1 MHKHS
6 DISDRDLW
14 FVRLA
19 HKLAHDSIPHA
30 GARVCAIIAHRGEV
44 LSIGYNSSK
53 THPFQA
59 KYRKNP
65 HAVFWHAETAAINN
79 ALKRDYQHLLSK
91 STMYV
96 LRLTHAG
103 NPAISMP
110 CEGCTRAI
118 FEHDISRVLY
128 TTGQGWIGNTPHIS
142 FFSY

>member
-1 MHKHS
+1 M

-19 HKLAHDSIPHA
+19 HKLAQDSTPHA
-30 GARVCAIIAHRGEV
+30 GARVCAILAHRGDV
-44 LSIGYNSSK
+44 LSVGFNSSK

-79 ALKRDYQHLLSK
+79 ALKREFQHLLHK
-91 STMYV
+91 SSMYI

-110 CEGCTRAI
+110 CEGCARAI
-118 FEHDISRVLY
+118 REHNINRVLY
-128 TTGQGWIGNTPHIS
+128 TTGQGWLEQTPHID
-142 FFSY
+142 FFS

>member
-1 MHKHS
+1 MYNTT
-6 DISDRDLW
+6 DISEKDLW

-19 HKLAHDSIPHA
+19 HKLAQDSVPHA
-30 GARVCAIIAHRGEV
+30 GARVCAVLAHRGEV
-44 LSIGYNSSK
+44 LSIGYNSRK

-79 ALKRDYQHLLSK
+79 AK
-91 STMYV
+91 SSMYI

-110 CEGCTRAI
+110 CEGCTKAI
-118 FEHDISRVLY
+118 IEHKIGRVLY
-128 TTGQGWIGNTPHIS
+128 TTGEGWIGNTPHIK
-142 FFSY
+142 FFPS

>member
-1 MHKHS
+1 MYKS
-6 DISDRDLW
+6 LEISDRDRW
-14 FVRLA
+14 FVRLS
-19 HKLAHDSIPHA
+19 HKLAVDSIPHA
-30 GARVCAIIAHRGEV
+30 GARVCAVIAHRGEV

-79 ALKRDYQHLLSK
+79 ALKRDYHHLLSK

-96 LRLTHAG
+96 LRLTNAS

-110 CEGCTRAI
+110 CEGCTKALY
-118 FEHDISRVLY
+118 EHDITRVLY
-128 TTGQGWIGNTPHIS
+128 TTGDGYINTTPHVK
-142 FFSY
+142 FFTP